1 MGEDVNIH
9 KSEKL
14 TGVDPGG
21 AHAAEQVFG

>member
-1 MGEDVNIH
+1 MGEGVNIN
-9 KSEKL
+9 KSEKV